1 MESEQ
6 HSFKPMFPSKFATE
20 GFFGNPLS
28 NMPSYTYYSKL
39 SICHPTVVHNLGKV
53 PKEQKIIIAETGTT
67 SIFTISDL
75 ELFHTMGSQEEI
87 RTAVAKIVNI
97 TIIETHG
104 SALLDYINQA
114 CQDLQIRT
122 PKEATYL
129 LEIMFK
135 NGNAEDVSPGQSE
148 YYFVYPLT
156 FVSMNIQITEAGGQY
171 RIRANE
177 PGLSALYGTAGP
189 ATNNVCAIPAKNLG
203 EFIQGFN
210 RFLNTCAQDEVEAC
224 HHDIKDNYV
233 VLIPKEWE
241 SYKFANLEGAE
252 KGNKQTARY
261 FKDPS
266 KLLIQ
271 IPKGAKVPDI
281 ITSVFSSIVEFQKI
295 KTSDGRGFMKKET
308 ASLSDKPAEIASYFR
323 LVADTHF
330 GDYDEKRK
338 LYART
343 YIWWFA
349 DYKEPAMYDPNHMKS
364 FNDPGI
370 MRKRVT
376 NLIKEG
382 LLTKRYDYNYT
393 GINTEVIRFDMNL
406 NLSYFRTLP
415 IRAGEQGQSNDRQNA
430 TKATDT
436 QKKEEDAPKNKDKKP
451 FKSQG
456 GAAYAQRLAGGALSS
471 RNRIAGDRDN
481 IRKSSGNYL
490 ESYALPDPSDEISF
504 HQVSSNTEET
514 SGEAQGIASSDNSAG
529 TIQFGNAHMSLAG
542 GSEFVQIDLDIK
554 GDPYWMGM
562 SNLNQQY
569 RDTQTGIANFAM
581 YQNGAQMFWLNVKS
595 PSEPDETTGKMQF
608 TPSIMSGIFKV
619 ISVVSRFINGSF
631 TQSVTAD
638 RDLGTNEAKA
648 RSTLL
653 RFTNEKELETEAV
666 MAIADTESAVAA
678 EGIRERKKERI
689 ASNARLESQ
698 GYEKRS

>member
-1 MESEQ
+1 MAQESEQ
-6 HSFKPMFPSKFATE
+6 HSFEPKYSKQFNTE

-28 NMPSYTYYSKL
+28 SMPSYTYYSKL
-39 SICHPTVVHNLGKV
+39 SICHPTIVHNLGKV
-53 PKEQKIIIAETGTT
+53 PDEQKIIIAETGTT

-75 ELFHTMGSQEEI
+75 ELFHTMGSDEEI
-87 RTAVAKIVNI
+87 RTAVAKRVNI
-97 TIIETHG
+97 TIIEAHG

-114 CQDLQIRT
+114 CKDLQIKT
-122 PKEATYL
+122 PSQATYL

-148 YYFVYPLT
+148 YYFVYPLKIA
-156 FVSMNIQITEAGGQY
+156 SMNIQITEAGGQY
-171 RIRANE
+171 RINAGE
-177 PGLSALYGTAGP
+177 PGLSALYGTAGS
-189 ATNNVCAIPAKNLG
+189 AINNVCAIPAKNLG
-203 EFIQGFN
+203 EFIRGFN

-224 HHDIKDNYV
+224 HHDVKDNYV
-233 VLIPKEWE
+233 VIIPKEWE

-252 KGNKQTARY
+252 KGNTQTARY
-261 FKDPS
+261 LINLS

-271 IPKGAKVPDI
+271 IPKGAKIPDI
-281 ITSVFSSIVEFQKI
+281 ITSVLSSVVDFQKI
-295 KTSDGRGFMKKET
+295 KTSDGQGFMKQST
-308 ASLSDKPAEIASYFR
+308 YGSSDKPSEIASYFR

-338 LYART
+338 LYSRT
-343 YIWWFA
+343 YIWLF
-349 DYKEPAMYDPNHMKS
+349 DNYKEPAMYDTNHMKS

-415 IRAGEQGQSNDRQNA
+415 IRAGEQGQSNNVQNA
-430 TKATDT
+430 TKTSPT
-436 QKKEEDAPKNKDKKP
+436 QRKEEAAPKDKDKKP

-456 GAAYAQRLAGGALSS
+456 GAAYAQRLAGGVLSS
-471 RNRIAGDRDN
+471 RNRIADDRDN

-514 SGEAQGIASSDNSAG
+514 SSEAQGIASSDNSAG

-542 GSEFVQIDLDIK
+542 GSEFAQIDLEIK

-619 ISVVSRFINGSF
+619 KSVVSRFINGAF

-653 RFTNEKELETEAV
+653 RFTNEQELQEEKIQTAMVGEFEGATR
-666 MAIADTESAVAA
+666 ADPNTTYA
-678 EGIRERKKERI
+678 GD
-689 ASNARLESQ
+689 
-698 GYEKRS
+698 YT